1 MGKASRDKASRGK
14 GSKDKASKDKASS
27 DKGKRGPGRQ
37 QKIAAQ
43 RAAARHAEVRKRVL
57 LAAGSI
63 VAVLA
68 VILTFVLVKVDAK
81 PGTAPLASNGPTG
94 AALASVVKDVTTV
107 PASVLDK
114 VGGGQISPAGIG
126 TVNPEG
132 TDYLAPVS
140 GSLLTSAGKPE
151 LLYVGANYCPY
162 CAAQRWAM
170 IVALSRFGTFSGLST
185 IHSSTTDTPSD
196 IPSWTFYGSRYT
208 SKYLSFSSVE
218 ETKNYRTGNSASLNT
233 GYVPLQTPTSAQQ
246 ALVTQYD
253 TSNYIPFID
262 IANKYV
268 QVGNLLP
275 YGPQLLQGMSWSQIA
290 KAMQDPDSTIAR
302 CVDASANY
310 LTAAILK
317 VTGNQP
323 ASACTPAI
331 KKLEAQL

>member
-1 MGKASRDKASRGK
+1 MGKASRGKASAGK
-14 GSKDKASKDKASS
+14 GKAAT
-27 DKGKRGPGRQ
+27 GRQ

-43 RAAARHAEVRKRVL
+43 RAAARHAGVRNRVL

-68 VILTFVLVKVDAK
+68 VVLTFVLVKADAK

-94 AALASVVKDVTTV
+94 ATLASVVKDVTKV
-107 PASVLDK
+107 PAAVLDK
-114 VGGGQISPAGIG
+114 VGAGQITPSSIG
-126 TVNPEG
+126 TVNPAG

-140 GSLLTSAGKPE
+140 GSVLTSEGKPE

-185 IHSSTTDTPSD
+185 IHSSTTDSPAD
-196 IPSWTFYGSRYT
+196 IPSWTFYGAKYT
-208 SKYLSFSSVE
+208 SKYLSFASVE
-218 ETKNYRTGNSASLNT
+218 ETKNYRTGNSASPDV

-246 ALVTQYD
+246 ALLAQYD

-268 QVGNLLP
+268 QVGNLPP

-290 KAMQDPDSTIAR
+290 QAMQDPDSAVAQ

-323 ASACTPAI
+323 ASVCTPAI
-331 KKLEAQL
+331 KALEAQLG